1 MRKKE
6 SKEYYLNIN
15 LHTWNSNTDGVFNYK
30 DIQYDRN
37 SSIKIVEGNFNESM
51 YLTIRNNSSISRIK
65 QNSQLRE
72 DKEEI
77 LFRIRK
83 SFKNNSFEIISPIS
97 LNLKKTKNN
106 IDHLNNC
113 LWYVV
118 KSDGDFFINHNED
131 YYLNQN
137 DIFKL
142 GRKKFEIIKLNI
154 NSNSNIKTSF
164 SSLKYN
170 ISEMNKAKG
179 PIFDININKNQ
190 YIIKESQHIITEI
203 RTNEE
208 KDNEKETINKKNKK
222 NNLNI
227 NENNNIH
234 LQIKADDSD
243 DNYFINST
251 NFFNINEEE
260 EDNINNKCRLCF
272 EIYSSEDNPK
282 ITLCSCKDYIHYECL
297 KNIIKANIEFY
308 ENIKGTVKTYICN
321 KFNCERC
328 LMPYPL
334 RFRIPNFNR
343 TYELIDLKMPSE
355 LDYLIIESL
364 DYIKEQNNLKTI
376 YLVQLSDDEF
386 HIGRY
391 DSNDIIDNDISVSRN
406 HAVLKFNRE
415 KGKIYLENKSEKFG
429 TLVLIKNNLKMKE
442 NNINF
447 QVGRTYINA
456 KLESYI
462 DGDVE
467 GGN

>member
-1 MRKKE
+1 M
-6 SKEYYLNIN
+6 I
-15 LHTWNSNTDGVFNYK
+15 
-30 DIQYDRN
+30 
-37 SSIKIVEGNFNESM
+37 
-51 YLTIRNNSSISRIK
+51 
-65 QNSQLRE
+65 
-72 DKEEI
+72 
-77 LFRIRK
+77 
-83 SFKNNSFEIISPIS
+83 
-97 LNLKKTKNN
+97 NN
-106 IDHLNNC
+106 I
-113 LWYVV
+113 
-118 KSDGDFFINHNED
+118 I
-131 YYLNQN
+131 
-137 DIFKL
+137 
-142 GRKKFEIIKLNI
+142 
-154 NSNSNIKTSF
+154 
-164 SSLKYN
+164 
-170 ISEMNKAKG
+170 
-179 PIFDININKNQ
+179 
-190 YIIKESQHIITEI
+190 
-203 RTNEE
+203 
-208 KDNEKETINKKNKK
+208 
-222 NNLNI
+222 
-227 NENNNIH
+227 
-234 LQIKADDSD
+234 
-243 DNYFINST
+243 
-251 NFFNINEEE
+251 FFNINEE
-260 EDNINNKCRLCF
+260 EDNINNKCRICF

-297 KNIIKANIEFY
+297 KNIIRANIEFH

-321 KFNCERC
+321 KFNCEEC

-334 RFRIPNFNR
+334 RFRIPNFNK

-442 NNINF
+442 KNINF